1 MNKFSRIYRELSI
14 ALDGLKKGVFEIAIT
29 TSENTQVAKLLY
41 QIYELEKRLEKHYS
55 ETGKTVYELRTHPV
69 EEIIDNQNI
78 REQLSRIKAMQHD
91 ILNLEKE
98 INLLREEG
106 IKSKLDEL
114 KQYMR
119 RGGYTIDELTVEK
132 NSSAEGK
139 YIGSLM
145 LPHRAIIIAVIH
157 HNMLVIPENDLP
169 LIAGDTVFIMASRD
183 RIKDAASVFSLSEDP
198 SLDKHRR
205 HSQ

>member
-41 QIYELEKRLEKHYS
+41 QIYELEKKLEKLYS
-55 ETGKTVYELRTHPV
+55 EIGKTVYELRKHPV
-69 EEIIDNQNI
+69 EEMLENQNI
-78 REQLSRIKAMQHD
+78 REHLSRIKTLQQD

-132 NSSAEGK
+132 DSEAEGK
-139 YIGSLM
+139 EIGNLL

-157 HNMLVIPENDLP
+157 HNMLIIPENDLP
-169 LIAGDTVFIMASRD
+169 LIGGDTVFVMASRD
-183 RIKDAASVFSLSEDP
+183 RIKDVAAIFS
-198 SLDKHRR
+198 RG
-205 HSQ
+205 